1 MAHSKPKAD
10 YYTHLPLPPPQNY
23 VVLTPYYT
31 SSNRNRCRILFTV
44 SLILLAAIMYVLWP
58 SDPDVKIVRFKL
70 NRVHIHT
77 FPRVAVDISIF
88 VTVRV
93 RNTGVYSMGYTFLD
107 VGVGYR
113 GKRLGHVRS
122 ESGHVRARGSSYVDA
137 VLEFDGVELLADVVY
152 LLEDLARG
160 TVPFDTVT
168 EIKGQLGLFFV
179 QVPLMV

>member
-1 MAHSKPKAD
+1 M
-10 YYTHLPLPPPQNY
+10 
-23 VVLTPYYT
+23 
-31 SSNRNRCRILFTV
+31 
-44 SLILLAAIMYVLWP
+44 
-58 SDPDVKIVRFKL
+58 
-70 NRVHIHT
+70 
-77 FPRVAVDISIF
+77 
-88 VTVRV
+88 
-93 RNTGVYSMGYTFLD
+93 YSMGYTFLD